1 MSNFFARQSI
11 TFRNELKR
19 SLGALVGIAQGL
31 VCDRHLNDSEI
42 HFLKQW
48 LDANDVAAL
57 TWPGDVIQA
66 RIQAILADGVITD
79 DERSHLLE
87 TLEKLIGGG
96 PEDLGAERH
105 VSDLMFDPVT
115 TVEFAGRVFCLTGD
129 FVYAPRASCESAT
142 EELGGSVVSGVSKKL
157 NYLVVGGFGSPEWKH
172 GSFGTK
178 IEKAIALKRDG
189 VPISIV
195 HENHWVSALTE
206 RRG

>member
-1 MSNFFARQSI
+1 
-11 TFRNELKR
+11 
-19 SLGALVGIAQGL
+19 
-31 VCDRHLNDSEI
+31 
-42 HFLKQW
+42 
-48 LDANDVAAL
+48 
-57 TWPGDVIQA
+57 
-66 RIQAILADGVITD
+66 
-79 DERSHLLE
+79 
-87 TLEKLIGGG
+87 
-96 PEDLGAERH
+96 
-105 VSDLMFDPVT
+105 MFDPVT
-115 TVEFAGRVFCLTGD
+115 TVEFAGRVFCLTGE